1 MKIDYETDVKHMN
14 DFPSDPHDLL
24 AWLKYRYSPA
34 FHNVSETATMS
45 EIQRAAGQR
54 DVIEAI
60 ERLINK

>member
-1 MKIDYETDVKHMN
+1 MKIDYETDTKQLKE
-14 DFPSDPHDLL
+14 FPSDPYDLL
-24 AWLKYRYSPA
+24 AWLKYRFSTS
-34 FHNVSETATMS
+34 FRNVPETATMS